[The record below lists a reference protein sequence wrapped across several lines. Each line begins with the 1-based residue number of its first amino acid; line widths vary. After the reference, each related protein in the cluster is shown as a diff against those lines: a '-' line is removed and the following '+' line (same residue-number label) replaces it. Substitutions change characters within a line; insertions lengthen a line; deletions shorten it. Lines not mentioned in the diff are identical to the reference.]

1 MATHIVIPSRYA
13 STRLPAKPLR
23 LISGKP
29 MIVRVVERV
38 QHLTTD
44 STLVATDD
52 QRIVDVVEQA
62 GGNALLTSTEHA
74 TGTDRLAEVAQRMG
88 WAADDIVIN
97 VQGDEPLIP
106 PQLIEQVAT
115 ALADDPD
122 SSLSTL
128 SYPIDNLDDLMDP
141 NLVKVVFDKN
151 HQALYFS
158 RAPIPWYRDGFANE
172 LPQLPTTQTYYRHIG
187 IYAYRVSFL
196 QNYVTWPAADIE
208 TTESLEQLRALW
220 QGEKIRVDIAATL
233 PAHGV
238 DTEQD
243 LVRVQQLFEQ
253 GEGK

>member
-1 MATHIVIPSRYA
+1 VATHIVIPSRYA

-29 MIVRVVERV
+29 MIVRVLERV
-38 QHLTTD
+38 QHLTAD
-44 STLVATDD
+44 SIIAATDD
-52 QRIVDVVEQA
+52 QRIVDAIEQA

-74 TGTDRLAEVAQRMG
+74 TGTDRLAEVAQKMG
-88 WAADDIVIN
+88 WAEDDIVIN

-106 PQLIEQVAT
+106 PQLVEQVAQT
-115 ALADDPD
+115 LADDP
-122 SSLSTL
+122 SCALSTL
-128 SYPIDNLDDLMDP
+128 AYPIDTIDDLMDP

-151 HQALYFS
+151 HRALYFS
-158 RAPIPWYRDGFANE
+158 RAPIPWSRDSFANE
-172 LPQLPTTQTYYRHIG
+172 SPQLPTTQTYYRHIG

-208 TTESLEQLRALW
+208 ATESLEQLRALW
-220 QGEKIRVDIAATL
+220 QGEKIRVDVATTL

-243 LVRVQQLFEQ
+243 LARVQQLFEQ
-253 GEGK
+253 GNY